1 MPITNGKYVNPG
13 WKDNAPPPLNAAEL
27 NAISDS
33 IVGAEK
39 NIEDINEMGN
49 YKVGDVFITSR
60 TDLDSTWTL
69 ANGQLVTNNNSFYEL
84 QHKVWLPMDSEIS
97 YSGQNFGFSVIPY
110 VYRIESQGTSNQNLS
125 INVSKY
131 LSTSRQETRQLVAP
145 RAVQMQSWQNNK
157 QEFCWGYFGGKY
169 VWVVGTFGSTLSP
182 MYSVY
187 VCYTDTVDDLSS
199 WKCVQLPTDAIDN
212 MTTLYLNLQY
222 INGTYI
228 VTTVQ
233 YENSVNTVRPLY
245 MWWSTDCVSWNF
257 KKITPNIT
265 GGNYITSSA
274 ICYYQGNYWSFVTWS
289 NKNETWVSKA
299 STLSGLGTYSSWAN
313 SRVVANYANFP
324 VSEDSVCYLDG
335 NQIKLNCCD
344 ESFRI
349 FNVNLTVGYIYN
361 LDNYI
366 VVGGNQ
372 SNNGDNVYVFLK
384 KPGTGANSLQQVLNR
399 QYTTTAFHAV
409 TILGHPME
417 GVLYNAKL
425 SAPCL
430 PEISLK
436 NTYAY
441 VKTSST
447 PT

>member
-39 NIEDINEMGN
+39 SIDGINSMQN
-49 YKVGDVFITSR
+49 YKVGDVFLTSR

-69 ANGQLVTNNNSFYEL
+69 ANGSLITNNNEFYDL
-84 QHKVWLPMDSEIS
+84 QHSVWLPFDSEVS
-97 YSGQNFGFSVIPY
+97 YSNQNAGFSVIPY
-110 VYRIESQGTSNQNLS
+110 VYKVESQGTAQQNVS
-125 INVSKY
+125 INISKY
-131 LSTSRQETRQLVAP
+131 VSTSRQETRRLVAP
-145 RAVQMQSWQNNK
+145 KAIQLTSRQNNK

-169 VWVVGTFGSTLSP
+169 VWAVGGYSNTLTP
-182 MYSVY
+182 KYYVY
-187 VCYTDTVDDLSS
+187 VCYTDTVDDLES
-199 WKCVQLPTDAIDN
+199 WKCVQLPTEQVTD
-212 MTTLYLNLQY
+212 MTTIYLNLQY

-233 YENSVNTVRPLY
+233 YENTVNTVRPLY
-245 MWWSTDCVSWNF
+245 MWWSTDCTSWNF
-257 KKITPNIT
+257 KKITPNLT
-265 GGNYITSSA
+265 GGNYITGSA
-274 ICYYQGNYWSFVTWS
+274 ICYYQGNYWSFATFS
-289 NKNETWVSKA
+289 NKQETWVSKA
-299 STLSGLGTYSSWAN
+299 PTLDGLGTYSLWLN
-313 SRVVANYANFP
+313 SRAILNYANFP
-324 VSEDSVCYLDG
+324 VSEDSICYLDN
-335 NQIKLNCCD
+335 NQLMLNCCD
-344 ESFRI
+344 TSLRRFP
-349 FNVNLTVGYIYN
+349 VNFSTGYIYN

-366 VVGGNQ
+366 ICGGNL
-372 SNNGDNVYVFLK
+372 SNQDNVFVFLK
-384 KPGTGANSLQQVLNR
+384 KPGKGANSLQQVLNK
-399 QYTTTAFHAV
+399 QYSTV
-409 TILGHPME
+409 TFSSVVILGHPME
-417 GVLYNAKL
+417 GVIYNAKL

>member
-1 MPITNGKYVNPG
+1 
-13 WKDNAPPPLNAAEL
+13 
-27 NAISDS
+27 
-33 IVGAEK
+33 VGAEK
-39 NIEDINEMGN
+39 SIENINEMGN

-69 ANGQLVTNNNSFYEL
+69 ANGQLVTNNGSFYEL

-97 YSGQNFGFSVIPY
+97 YSGQNFGFSVVPY
-110 VYRIESQGTSNQNLS
+110 VYRIEPQGTSNQNLS

-187 VCYTDTVDDLSS
+187 
-199 WKCVQLPTDAIDN
+199 
-212 MTTLYLNLQY
+212 
-222 INGTYI
+222 
-228 VTTVQ
+228 
-233 YENSVNTVRPLY
+233 
-245 MWWSTDCVSWNF
+245 
-257 KKITPNIT
+257 
-265 GGNYITSSA
+265 
-274 ICYYQGNYWSFVTWS
+274 
-289 NKNETWVSKA
+289 
-299 STLSGLGTYSSWAN
+299 
-313 SRVVANYANFP
+313 ANFP

-344 ESFRI
+344 TSFRT
-349 FNVNLTVGYIYN
+349 FNVNVIIGYIYN

-366 VVGGNQ
+366 IVGGNQ

-384 KPGTGANSLQQVLNR
+384 KPGKGANSLQQVLNK
-399 QYTTTAFHAV
+399 QYSTV
-409 TILGHPME
+409 TFNSVVILGHPME
-417 GVLYNAKL
+417 GVIYNAKL